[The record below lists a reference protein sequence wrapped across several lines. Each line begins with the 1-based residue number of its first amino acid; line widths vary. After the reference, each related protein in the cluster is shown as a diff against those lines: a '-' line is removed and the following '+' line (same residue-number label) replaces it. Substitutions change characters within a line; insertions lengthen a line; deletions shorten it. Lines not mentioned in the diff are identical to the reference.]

1 MHRPGTLSEGEELQ
15 PHKGLV
21 TALRSLLF
29 NIIIT
34 DLFTKSIRKLA
45 ILCRKDNHEWI
56 NWYVAY
62 VFRSHLWM
70 HLSIRDGFY
79 IQTKDLGDGAF

>member
-1 MHRPGTLSEGEELQ
+1 MQNVSD
-15 PHKGLV
+15 
-21 TALRSLLF
+21 
-29 NIIIT
+29 IM
-34 DLFTKSIRKLA
+34 IRKYGTDFNCE
-45 ILCRKDNHEWI
+45 IKVLCRKDNHEWI

-62 VFRSHLWM
+62 VFRGHLRM